1 MSVILECISVIVKNS
16 KIISDYP
23 GGMDGFMNSIP
34 GGHHCTDG
42 EIMRIGFMHH
52 DDTEK
57 YVQFLESLG
66 LIFVKDDKAID
77 VCVIDFYYGPWSDCD
92 WLDSGEFFPEDY
104 PNKRILYARLVGS
117 KLKKVEELNN
127 IAVPEVW
134 TIDSEFSDNDY
145 EPTILEDID
154 YIGKEGILDV
164 YFDKKKGKKVYLGR
178 PLIDE

>member
-1 MSVILECISVIVKNS
+1 MSVILECFSVIVKNS

-42 EIMRIGFMHH
+42 EIIRVGFMHH

-66 LIFVKDDKAID
+66 LVFVKDNKATDI
-77 VCVIDFYYGPWSDCD
+77 CVIDFYYGPWSDCD
-92 WLDSGEFFPEDY
+92 WLDAGEFFPEDY
-104 PNKRILYARLVGS
+104 PSKRILYARLVDS
-117 KLKKVEELNN
+117 KLKKVEKLND
-127 IAVPEVW
+127 IVVPEVW

-145 EPTILEDID
+145 QPT
-154 YIGKEGILDV
+154 
-164 YFDKKKGKKVYLGR
+164 
-178 PLIDE
+178 PLILIRKKIRKYI

>member
-66 LIFVKDDKAID
+66 LIFLKDDKAI
-77 VCVIDFYYGPWSDCD
+77 VSRY
-92 WLDSGEFFPEDY
+92 
-104 PNKRILYARLVGS
+104 
-117 KLKKVEELNN
+117 LN
-127 IAVPEVW
+127 
-134 TIDSEFSDNDY
+134 
-145 EPTILEDID
+145 
-154 YIGKEGILDV
+154 
-164 YFDKKKGKKVYLGR
+164 
-178 PLIDE
+178 

>member
-16 KIISDYP
+16 KIISNYP

-42 EIMRIGFMHH
+42 EIMRVGFMHH

-66 LIFVKDDKAID
+66 LIFVKNDKAID
-77 VCVIDFYYGPWSDCD
+77 ICVIDFYYGPWSDYD
-92 WLDSGEFFPEDY
+92 WLDAGEFFPEDY

-117 KLKKVEELNN
+117 KLKKVE
-127 IAVPEVW
+127 
-134 TIDSEFSDNDY
+134 
-145 EPTILEDID
+145 
-154 YIGKEGILDV
+154 
-164 YFDKKKGKKVYLGR
+164 
-178 PLIDE
+178 